1 MLSLILPPFL
11 QRWISNHLA
20 RINSVHINILLIT
33 LKLIWIL
40 SAPLSEKLGC
50 RGPKAVQVLSHAFWA
65 LWIYIS
71 WNLGQRR
78 LSYIPKVICW
88 ARSRVRNKS
97 RFLVTLN
104 CCITFLPGLAI
115 ILVVCNTLNRFF
127 FAVHLTFVFS
137 AKYETV
143 VNACLMFGGV
153 RYQQSSSLFSFSWFC
168 FFFFLILF
176 NFLLKKIIESR
187 SIEDIYPQR

>member
-40 SAPLSEKLGC
+40 SAPLLEKLGC

-78 LSYIPKVICW
+78 LSYIPKVIW

-97 RFLVTLN
+97 WFLVTLN
-104 CCITFLPGLAI
+104 CCITFLPGLASI
-115 ILVVCNTLNRFF
+115 SVVCNTLNRIFLLSISLLYLVLSMKQLLMLAECLEGCIINSLPHYF
-127 FAVHLTFVFS
+127 LFLGFV
-137 AKYETV
+137 
-143 VNACLMFGGV
+143 
-153 RYQQSSSLFSFSWFC
+153 